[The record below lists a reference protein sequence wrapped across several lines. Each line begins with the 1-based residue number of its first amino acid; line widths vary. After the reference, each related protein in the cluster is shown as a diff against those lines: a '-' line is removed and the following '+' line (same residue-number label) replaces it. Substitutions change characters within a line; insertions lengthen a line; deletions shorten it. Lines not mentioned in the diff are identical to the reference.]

1 MRRFCIT
8 LGMIALALSMF
19 AQTPQQFSYQAV
31 VRNEEGKLVS
41 EESVDLIIAILQG
54 NADGDAVYTETQTT
68 TTNKN
73 GLLSLRIGNGS
84 SSDDFSAINWANG
97 PYFLKTQ
104 IMVDGKAIETVSQLL
119 AVPYALYAE
128 KVANLPDMS
137 NFVTKEELQNFSN
150 TSNVASKDTLAFYI
164 TTKKLNDT
172 LSYYVKSDELPA
184 IPSVDGLASEEF
196 VNEKVDGLATTA
208 YVDEQVASKTNVQAD
223 WNEADEE
230 SDAYIKNKPA
240 IPSVDGLASEEFVNE
255 KVDGLATTTYV
266 DGKVTGLATTTYV
279 DGKVDGLATE
289 DFVNEQVEGLA
300 TTTYVDG
307 KVTGLATT
315 TYVDGKVDGL
325 ATEDFVNE
333 QVDGLATTTYVDGK
347 VDGLATTTY
356 VDGKVTGLATTTYVD
371 GKVDGLATEDFVNEQ
386 VEGLATTTYVDGKVT
401 GLATT
406 AYVDEQVASKTNV
419 QADWNVA
426 DEESDAY
433 IKNKPAI
440 PSVDGL
446 ASEEFV
452 NEKVDGL
459 ATTAYVD
466 EQVASKTNVQAD
478 WNVADEESD
487 AYIKNKP
494 TKVSDFENDA
504 EYVTKAE
511 YDELKESY
519 DDLKASFRKQ
529 TLGMMCNLA
538 PNTIYKGALLSK
550 FSVGPDKQ
558 VVFSQGNLQYRRGGE
573 HLTAEGT
580 TVSGTWRFAE
590 HQYDV
595 VGGIDAKQKVNGKPS
610 YIGGNVYYNGVKCD
624 NIYSLDEDYEGWF
637 DLFAYGTSG
646 WNSGKEIYQPGQMV
660 NGKTYPSKYINSIVN
675 ENKYADWGVYNA
687 ISNGGKTP
695 EQWRVLSNEEWLYLL
710 LDRPNAQDLFAP
722 CTIHLDSPT
731 DDGVEELYGFVLL
744 PDDWSGCPAGCSFIH
759 STSLLAGEGYSYSG
773 NFGMNEYTEAQWAD
787 MQSYGA
793 VYIPGNTGVMKYKA
807 DYKAAYTPERDDDI
821 VVTNTVYGNNSDG
834 TYWTCTPG
842 GYAFLY
848 YEKTRIHTH
857 DKDWAMSVR
866 LVADVE

>member
-31 VRNEEGKLVS
+31 VQNEEGKLVS

-223 WNEADEE
+223 WNE
-230 SDAYIKNKPA
+230 
-240 IPSVDGLASEEFVNE
+240 
-255 KVDGLATTTYV
+255 
-266 DGKVTGLATTTYV
+266 
-279 DGKVDGLATE
+279 
-289 DFVNEQVEGLA
+289 
-300 TTTYVDG
+300 
-307 KVTGLATT
+307 
-315 TYVDGKVDGL
+315 
-325 ATEDFVNE
+325 
-333 QVDGLATTTYVDGK
+333 
-347 VDGLATTTY
+347 
-356 VDGKVTGLATTTYVD
+356 
-371 GKVDGLATEDFVNEQ
+371 
-386 VEGLATTTYVDGKVT
+386 
-401 GLATT
+401 
-406 AYVDEQVASKTNV
+406 
-419 QADWNVA
+419 A

-744 PDDWSGCPAGCSFIH
+744 PDDWSGCP
-759 STSLLAGEGYSYSG
+759 
-773 NFGMNEYTEAQWAD
+773 
-787 MQSYGA
+787 
-793 VYIPGNTGVMKYKA
+793 
-807 DYKAAYTPERDDDI
+807 
-821 VVTNTVYGNNSDG
+821 
-834 TYWTCTPG
+834 
-842 GYAFLY
+842 
-848 YEKTRIHTH
+848 
-857 DKDWAMSVR
+857 
-866 LVADVE
+866 